1 MLLIIVRPHLVLET
15 SHVSAERPPEPLLPG
30 YSGHVSHVISGHV
43 SQVIIVSGHN
53 NIVTWPWRRGAQHAR
68 AGREYCSVVTG
79 DVAAVVV
86 AC

>member
-1 MLLIIVRPHLVLET
+1 M
-15 SHVSAERPPEPLLPG
+15 SAERPPEPLLPG

-43 SQVIIVSGHN
+43 SHVISGHVSQVIIVSSHN
-53 NIVTWPWRRGAQHAR
+53 HIVTRPWRRGAQHSR

-79 DVAAVVV
+79 DVSAAVVV